1 MNTLTP
7 AGLDAVSGGTLPY
20 VITSQPHGA
29 NTPPH
34 SSQKVKQK
42 VQHGDASHP
51 SPGTQWAAGQR
62 KHCLNST
69 WHFLYSG
76 RALMP
81 SVPAGSAL
89 SASRPLLRA
98 WCRCLSR
105 ELRSSRQDAE
115 QADHPVRG
123 KATMTRPHKVK
134 QSEGVLRAR
143 CQGGSGVG
151 RVAKRAPRC
160 MEVCRSPVNSNGCCP
175 PRWVRQVAEPGPLG
189 RASHLGHGLLG
200 KEQRAEFQGHLRHF
214 ICAVG
219 SRSPGSVWIQ
229 GAGRAPRPSPTSGLN
244 TEASTSCHVTCR
256 WGGHQSEWPSGL
268 F

>member
-1 MNTLTP
+1 MGRTPLLT
-7 AGLDAVSGGTLPY
+7 VHRKS
-20 VITSQPHGA
+20 
-29 NTPPH
+29 N
-34 SSQKVKQK
+34 K

-51 SPGTQWAAGQR
+51 SPSTQRAAGQR

-98 WCRCLSR
+98 WCRHLSW
-105 ELRSSRQDAE
+105 ELQSSRRDAGE

-134 QSEGVLRAR
+134 QSKGVLRAR
-143 CQGGSGVG
+143 CQGDSGVG
-151 RVAKRAPRC
+151 RVAKRAPRF

-175 PRWVRQVAEPGPLG
+175 PRWVRQVAKPGLLG

-200 KEQRAEFQGHLRHF
+200 KEQRAEFQDHLRHL

-219 SRSPGSVWIQ
+219 SRSLGSVWIQ

-244 TEASTSCHVTCR
+244 TVASTSCHVTRR
-256 WGGHQSEWPSGL
+256 WGRHQSGWPSGL